1 MVFTFIS
8 RTTGI
13 SRAVF
18 LMIPFLFI
26 LHSLPVFAQEDI
38 QVSPEAEAALEEELR
53 YLRAETYV
61 ITPSRIP
68 EKIKKTAASVTVI
81 TDREIQQMGARHLM
95 DVLQPV
101 PGMGF
106 VYARGGRYVI
116 DIRGGMNI
124 NSNSVLLMVNS
135 HLGYDPGKGPPDPNR
150 SVQNQYTGT

>member
-1 MVFTFIS
+1 MIFTFIL

-18 LMIPFLFI
+18 LMIPILILF
-26 LHSLPVFAQEDI
+26 HSFPASSQEDI

-68 EKIKKTAASVTVI
+68 EKIKKTAASITVI
-81 TDREIQQMGARHLM
+81 TDREIRQMGARHLM
-95 DVLQPV
+95 DVLLTV

-106 VYARGGRYVI
+106 RYWMGGSNFI
-116 DIRGGMNI
+116 KIRG
-124 NSNSVLLMVNS
+124 
-135 HLGYDPGKGPPDPNR
+135 
-150 SVQNQYTGT
+150 